1 MRSKETITFV
11 ATETVLGKDA
21 CPDVKPAAGLHFRL
35 KLAFSLE
42 VNRCMTHNWQMHC
55 GGERLV
61 VMGVACVANHAHS
74 DKALWVGFM
83 LAWANLSRFAVI

>member
-1 MRSKETITFV
+1 
-11 ATETVLGKDA
+11 
-21 CPDVKPAAGLHFRL
+21 
-35 KLAFSLE
+35 
-42 VNRCMTHNWQMHC
+42 MTHTWQMHC

-83 LAWANLSRFAVI
+83 LAWAVVLDDRCYQCWQVKVAPLLELLIYQDLQ